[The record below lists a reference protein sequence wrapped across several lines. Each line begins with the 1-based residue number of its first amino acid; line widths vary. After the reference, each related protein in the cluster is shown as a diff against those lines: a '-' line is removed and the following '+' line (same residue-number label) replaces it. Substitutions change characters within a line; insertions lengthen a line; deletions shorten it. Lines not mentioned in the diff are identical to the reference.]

1 MDIYKDAA
9 VVRALAS
16 YQCGPSSIHGL
27 GVVSGLSLLL
37 VLFFALRGFF
47 RVLPFSALLINVKFD
62 VDYCHTLT

>member
-16 YQCGPSSIHGL
+16 HQCGPSSIPGL
-27 GVVSGLSLLL
+27 GVVSGLNLLL
-37 VLFFALRGFF
+37 VLVFALRGFF

-62 VDYCHTLT
+62 LDYYQTL